1 MKHRKKLLLILIGL
15 IVLSSLAAQT
25 EQKNQKWDGSHTTPV
40 HLIPLKDEFDQ
51 LIIPTEPYPLPYST
65 RYTCA
70 PCHDY
75 GLIQAGLHFNSASSS
90 QPGRAGE
97 PWVWVDPVTGTVLP
111 LSYRAWE
118 RMWNPQELGLTPWD
132 FTLLFARHMPGGD
145 YAEPKSAE
153 SDPESRWNVSGKIE
167 INCMGC
173 HNASRMQS
181 HSEWAKQVLRHNFRW
196 AATAASS
203 YGEVRGMASR
213 LPGTW
218 DIYDGPNPDDTE
230 WAVVPSVRYSHE
242 RFDSQHRVFFD
253 IPRKPE
259 DQRCLS
265 CHSASPVGS
274 KKISIEEDI
283 HSAAGMKC
291 VDCHRN
297 DISHAMIRGYE
308 GEAEELH
315 NHELAEFTCKGCHIG
330 PDLSRRG
337 GSSAGRLGA
346 PYPKHSGIPAVHFE
360 KLACTVCHSG
370 PVPSRNFTRVR
381 TSRANRLGIYGI
393 AQWSTDLPHI
403 LEPVFVRD
411 RTGRIAPHRLM
422 WPAFWGKW
430 EEEAAL
436 PLKPAEIEV
445 AAGDILAPEK
455 HIAEILTAFSLYS
468 GIEGT
473 PVLVASG
480 KVYELNV
487 DGGLDVSLYS
497 GKGTRSETLW
507 AVKKEEGITPLIPEF
522 DPRAEEA
529 DADTETRIQKALES
543 LAAISDAPGKPV
555 LINKNAL
562 YQITDGY
569 LEKKEAAGKTI
580 EIPELY
586 WFSEDKI
593 QPIVSEFDIRTAVA
607 IVGDEHT
614 LTEEQVK
621 RVLQSLASLDNPQ
634 ESGEAKRFF
643 YISGGQM
650 FRLDESG
657 NLKADEH
664 PAAEPVVWPLA
675 HQVRPSQ
682 QSLGITG
689 CTDCHTEGSVFFFNS
704 VRGDGP
710 LKTHRIAVR
719 SAHAFMGLDK
729 PYQKLFGLS
738 FRIRPL
744 FKVVL
749 FVSVLV
755 MGSLLLIMALVAL
768 GRYSGF
774 IEKRRRP

>member
-1 MKHRKKLLLILIGL
+1 MKYRKKLLFILISLIGL
-15 IVLSSLAAQT
+15 SSLSAQT
-25 EQKNQKWDGSHTTPV
+25 ETKNQKWDGSRTTPV

-51 LIIPTEPYPLPYST
+51 LIVPSESFPLPYST
-65 RYTCA
+65 RYSCA

-75 GLIQAGLHFNSASSS
+75 DLIQDGYHFNSSSSS
-90 QPGRAGE
+90 QHGRAGE
-97 PWVWVDPVTGTVLP
+97 PWVWVEPATGTVLP
-111 LSYRAWE
+111 LSYRSWKQ
-118 RMWNPQELGLTPWD
+118 MWNPQELGLTPWD
-132 FTLLFARHMPGGD
+132 FTLLFARHMLGGNF
-145 YAEPKSAE
+145 AEPE
-153 SDPESRWNVSGKIE
+153 SDETSPESRWNVSGKLE

-196 AATAASS
+196 AATAASGF
-203 YGEVRGMASR
+203 GEVGGMASR

-230 WAVVPSVRYSHE
+230 WAVVPIVRYRPE
-242 RFDSQHRVFFD
+242 IFDSKHRVFFD
-253 IPRKPE
+253 IPRKPD

-265 CHSASPVGS
+265 CHSIYWVGS
-274 KKISIEEDI
+274 KKYSSEEDI
-283 HSAAGMKC
+283 HSAAGLKC

-308 GEAEELH
+308 GEAEEL
-315 NHELAEFTCKGCHIG
+315 NNQEVAEFTCKGCHIG

-370 PVPSRNFTRVR
+370 SVPEKNFTKVR
-381 TSRANRLGIYGI
+381 TSRANRLGIYGV
-393 AQWSTDLPHI
+393 AQWFTDLPHI
-403 LEPVFVRD
+403 IEPVFVRD
-411 RTGRIAPHRLM
+411 QGGKIAPHRLM

-430 EEEAAL
+430 EGEAVL
-436 PLKPAEIEV
+436 PLKPAEIE
-445 AAGDILAPEK
+445 AAAADILASEK
-455 HIAEILTAFSLYS
+455 HIAEILTAFTLYS
-468 GIEGT
+468 GIEGI
-473 PVLVASG
+473 PVLVTSG

-487 DGGLDVSLYS
+487 DGGLDASLYS
-497 GKGTRSETLW
+497 GMETRSETLW
-507 AVKKEEGITPLIPEF
+507 AIKKEEGITPLIPDF
-522 DPRAEEA
+522 DPQAEEV
-529 DADTETRIQKALES
+529 DVDTETRIQKALES
-543 LAAISDAPGKPV
+543 LATISDAPGQPV
-555 LINKNAL
+555 LIHKKAL

-569 LEKKEAAGKTI
+569 LEKKEAPGETVETPQLAW
-580 EIPELY
+580 LH
-586 WFSEDKI
+586 EDKI
-593 QPIVSEFDIRTAVA
+593 QPIVSDFDVRTVVA
-607 IVGDEHT
+607 TVGEEHT
-614 LTEEQVK
+614 LTEEQVI
-621 RVLQSLASLDNPQ
+621 RVLQSLSSLANPQ
-634 ESGEAKRFF
+634 KSGEAKRFF

-657 NLKADEH
+657 NLAADEH
-664 PAAEPVVWPLA
+664 QAAEPVVWPLA
-675 HQVRPSQ
+675 HQVRPAQ

-704 VRGDGP
+704 VQGDGP
-710 LKTHRIAVR
+710 LKTQRMAVR
-719 SAHAFMGLDK
+719 PAHAFMELDK

-755 MGSLLLIMALVAL
+755 VGSLLLLTALVAL
-768 GRYSGF
+768 ARYAGL
-774 IEKRRRP
+774 IEKRRQP

>member
-1 MKHRKKLLLILIGL
+1 MKCSKIILLILISLIGL
-15 IVLSSLAAQT
+15 VSFAAQT
-25 EQKNQKWDGSHTTPV
+25 ETKNQKWDGSRTTPV

-51 LIIPTEPYPLPYST
+51 LIIPSESFPLPYST
-65 RYTCA
+65 RYSCA

-75 GLIQAGLHFNSASSS
+75 GLIQDGYHFNSASSS
-90 QPGRAGE
+90 QHGRAGE
-97 PWVWVDPVTGTVLP
+97 PWVWVDPATGTVLP
-111 LSYRAWE
+111 LSYRSWKH
-118 RMWNPQELGLTPWD
+118 MWNPQKLGLTPWD

-145 YAEPKSAE
+145 LAEPKSDE
-153 SDPESRWNVSGKIE
+153 TSPESRWNVSGKLE

-196 AATAASS
+196 AATAASGF
-203 YGEVRGMASR
+203 GEVGGMASR

-230 WAVVPSVRYSHE
+230 WAVVPFVRYKPE
-242 RFDSQHRVFFD
+242 IFDTKHRVYFD
-253 IPRKPE
+253 IPRKPD

-265 CHSASPVGS
+265 CHSVYRVGS
-274 KKISIEEDI
+274 KKYSSEEDI
-283 HSAAGMKC
+283 HSAAGLKC

-308 GEAEELH
+308 GEAEELN
-315 NHELAEFTCKGCHIG
+315 NHETADFTCKGCHIG

-370 PVPSRNFTRVR
+370 PVPERNFTRVR
-381 TSRANRLGIYGI
+381 TSRANRLGIYGV
-393 AQWSTDLPHI
+393 AQWFTDLPHI
-403 LEPVFVRD
+403 IEPVFVRD
-411 RTGRIAPHRLM
+411 HTGRIAPHRLM

-430 EEEAAL
+430 EGEAVL
-436 PLKPAEIEV
+436 PLNPAEIE
-445 AAGDILAPEK
+445 AAAADILASEK
-455 HIAEILTAFSLYS
+455 HIAEILTAFTLYS
-468 GIEGT
+468 GIEGI
-473 PVLVASG
+473 PVLVTSG

-487 DGGLDVSLYS
+487 DGGLDASLHS
-497 GKGTRSETLW
+497 GMETRSETLW
-507 AVKKEEGITPLIPEF
+507 AIKKEESITPLIPDF
-522 DPRAEEA
+522 DPQAEEV
-529 DADTETRIQKALES
+529 DVDTETRIQKALES
-543 LAAISDAPGKPV
+543 LATISDAPGQPV
-555 LINKNAL
+555 LIHKKAL

-569 LEKKEAAGKTI
+569 LEKKETPGETV
-580 EIPELY
+580 EIPQLS
-586 WFSEDKI
+586 WLHEDKI
-593 QPIVSEFDIRTAVA
+593 QPIVSDFDVRTVVA
-607 IVGDEHT
+607 TVGEEHT

-621 RVLQSLASLDNPQ
+621 RVLQSLSSPGNPQ
-634 ESGEAKRFF
+634 KSGEVKRFF
-643 YISGGQM
+643 YISGGRM

-657 NLKADEH
+657 NLAADEH
-664 PAAEPVVWPLA
+664 QAAEPLVWPLA
-675 HQVRPSQ
+675 HQVRPAQ

-689 CTDCHTEGSVFFFNS
+689 CTDCHTEGSVFFFNN

-710 LKTHRIAVR
+710 LKTQRMAVR
-719 SAHAFMGLDK
+719 PAHTFMELDK

-755 MGSLLLIMALVAL
+755 VGSLLLLTALVAL
-768 GRYSGF
+768 ARYAGL
-774 IEKRRRP
+774 IEKRRQP